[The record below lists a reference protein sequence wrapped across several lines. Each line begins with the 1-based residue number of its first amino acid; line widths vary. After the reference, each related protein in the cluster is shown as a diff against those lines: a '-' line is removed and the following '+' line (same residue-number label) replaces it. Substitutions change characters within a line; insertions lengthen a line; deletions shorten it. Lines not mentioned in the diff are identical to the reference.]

1 MGSYIS
7 IEKIMEIYS
16 ISLHKVNEIIKE
28 NRIDTYKGK
37 NVFLIKFADFHKI
50 YTSKYNPTLFSLE
63 GNSASNK
70 KIIKDENYNLL
81 SKIFSEP
88 IECKKNK
95 LKRVTMVY
103 NKIVKAKS

>member
-63 GNSASNK
+63 WNTISNK
-70 KIIKDENYNLL
+70 KNIKDENYNLL
-81 SKIFSEP
+81 SEIFSEP
-88 IECKKNK
+88 IECKNNK
-95 LKRVTMVY
+95 LKRISIVY
-103 NKIVKAKS
+103 DKMAKAKS